1 MAAAWRGHPLDHLD
15 DGPDSRVRLVHLSRL
30 HVPGLQACG
39 DAARGFLWPSR
50 LHPPANRL
58 AASPSPRQRYQVVE
72 FCVRQAEHHGNERLV
87 TCLAEVDLSRHLV
100 GSLEAAT
107 RDENQEHAGLLD
119 APPDVLDVGA
129 EWQAVELVAPGAI
142 PVALEVQRE
151 L

>member
-1 MAAAWRGHPLDHLD
+1 SPWVSRLD
-15 DGPDSRVRLVHLSRL
+15 RVGTGLAEGLSR
-30 HVPGLQACG
+30 
-39 DAARGFLWPSR
+39 
-50 LHPPANRL
+50 
-58 AASPSPRQRYQVVE
+58 RQRYQVVE